1 VDRSARA
8 LPLRFLAISRA
19 IPRAAPLIA
28 VVTVLAGCAGDVY
41 GDFPSPPTPVITA
54 SASAEAENGI
64 LAEIPVDGSP
74 CFLAEAGGSIWV
86 TAFDGSELAEIDPGN
101 NEVVSTRRMPEG
113 PCGMLELDGTLW
125 IETNSGVIVRFDP
138 ERHEVIDRIRA
149 PGGVFGL
156 TSTPSG
162 LWAVAGEEEQILE
175 IDPDSGEILAR
186 IDVDGP
192 LGGFVFAREQ
202 LWVSAA
208 GTIVRIDPLTRT
220 VVDTIEL
227 ENYEPEGLAADG
239 DLLWI
244 SSSFEQTILRFDLN
258 TMKVKDRLPVDTAT
272 FGGFVIGDSYW
283 VSGNNTLIRLD
294 RESGEVVD
302 QLDLVGFGPIPAAG
316 NLWTVDFL
324 SNTVFRL
331 DERAP

>member
-1 VDRSARA
+1 MLA
-8 LPLRFLAISRA
+8 FLTA
-19 IPRAAPLIA
+19 
-28 VVTVLAGCAGDVY
+28 CAGDVY
-41 GDFPSPPTPVITA
+41 GNFPSPPTPVITA

-86 TAFDGSELAEIDPGN
+86 TAFDGSELTEIDPGT
-101 NEVVSTRRMPEG
+101 NEVISTRRMPEG
-113 PCGMLELDGTLW
+113 PCGMLELGGTLW

-138 ERHEVIDRIRA
+138 QRHEVIDRIRA

-208 GTIVRIDPLTRT
+208 GTIVRIDPRTRT